1 MTVSI
6 DKPISITEST
16 FSNRANATLYVPK
29 GSKGAYEA
37 ADYWKEFKE
46 IVEMADP
53 SAIIDFADANVK
65 AICVANWD
73 TNKDGEMSEDEAAEV
88 TDLGE
93 VFKENTKITSFK
105 ELQYFTSLSSIGGFA
120 FWYCKNLTSA
130 TIPSG
135 VTSIGEC
142 AFANCNGL
150 TSVTIPSS
158 VTSFGRSAFANCSGL
173 TSVTIPSSMPSIDNW
188 AFYGCSG
195 LTSVTIP
202 SSVASIGNSAFNGCS
217 GLTSIEIPSSV
228 RIINTNAFRDCSSLT
243 SLTMR
248 EGVTSI
254 GNSAFRGCSSLTSVT
269 IPSSVKSI
277 STSVFYGCSGL
288 TSVTIPS
295 SVTSIGNS
303 AFGDCSRLTSVTISI
318 DKPIS
323 ITESTFSNRA
333 NATLY
338 VPKGSRAAY
347 DAADYWKEF
356 KEIVELEPE
365 PIGFDVTDVTALENA
380 IYIEPVSA
388 RVGGNV
394 EVAIKLKN
402 AQAATA
408 YTFDLVLPE
417 GVTIA
422 KDNNGWYIDALSDR
436 HSDHSRTLNYIDN
449 SYSFATL
456 SGNSEALTGN
466 DGAIRLVTLHVAD
479 DVAEGTY
486 PIEIKNAS
494 YSLTDG
500 KLQSMMNTMTS
511 ITAENYILGDVNGN
525 NMVDIGDAVSI
536 VNYLV
541 GKPSATFIE
550 KAADTNKNNQVDI
563 GDAVTIVNFL
573 VGKTASLSRSMRAT
587 MDEKEPQ

>member
-1 MTVSI
+1 MTV
-6 DKPISITEST
+6 
-16 FSNRANATLYVPK
+16 
-29 GSKGAYEA
+29 
-37 ADYWKEFKE
+37 
-46 IVEMADP
+46 
-53 SAIIDFADANVK
+53 
-65 AICVANWD
+65 
-73 TNKDGEMSEDEAAEV
+73 
-88 TDLGE
+88 
-93 VFKENTKITSFK
+93 
-105 ELQYFTSLSSIGGFA
+105 
-120 FWYCKNLTSA
+120 
-130 TIPSG
+130 
-135 VTSIGEC
+135 
-142 AFANCNGL
+142 
-150 TSVTIPSS
+150 
-158 VTSFGRSAFANCSGL
+158 
-173 TSVTIPSSMPSIDNW
+173 
-188 AFYGCSG
+188 
-195 LTSVTIP
+195 
-202 SSVASIGNSAFNGCS
+202 
-217 GLTSIEIPSSV
+217 
-228 RIINTNAFRDCSSLT
+228 
-243 SLTMR
+243 
-248 EGVTSI
+248 
-254 GNSAFRGCSSLTSVT
+254 
-269 IPSSVKSI
+269 
-277 STSVFYGCSGL
+277 
-288 TSVTIPS
+288 
-295 SVTSIGNS
+295 
-303 AFGDCSRLTSVTISI
+303 SI